1 MKKFSA
7 VLLILA
13 LVGGALFASFTGS
26 AGVSFGFDL
35 DSKEYGFENTTK
47 LSAELNFFE
56 KLVDKAGEGDI
67 YAEIKAELTLGLKFE
82 DLASGADLT
91 GVGVAVVLDEDGDPE
106 VTVTQAKFVGTA
118 KITEASI
125 VGDNWK
131 VGILG
136 AAGAP
141 NFAASAID
149 FNDDD
154 EAFDLAFAPKVGA
167 GLTVGFADYTFG
179 LAVPYDAN
187 NIEDKEYNVFLSAVT
202 PAYEFADGLTGKF
215 GAAGLLADDYMG
227 GFASLE
233 VAFAQDDLNVTL
245 ASDLSFAKDQDFGVE
260 VAVAA
265 GYDFIDADLYYALKD
280 YDGAYGGEDH
290 ILSVQAH
297 AEIEGFDITVGGLNL
312 VNKQDLYASVDYD
325 INEQFSVGV
334 NGGYVIA
341 DKVWSAGGNVKYTHD
356 MFTATASGALK
367 GADELDEVIV
377 KVGASSDTLI
387 GGATLALDYVSKN
400 LVADPAGAGTIVASA
415 TIAF

>member
-1 MKKFSA
+1 MKRVCVPAPNYFGGSMKKISA

-26 AGVSFGFDL
+26 AGVSFGFNL
-35 DSKEYGFENTTK
+35 DSKDYGFENPV
-47 LSAELNFFE
+47 ELTADLTFFE

-67 YAEIKAELTLGLKFE
+67 YAEINAELTLGIEFE
-82 DLASGADLT
+82 DVGNEFTANT
-91 GVGVAVVLDEDGDPE
+91 G
-106 VTVTQAKFVGTA
+106 FVGNAEITSA
-118 KITEASI
+118 KII
-125 VGDNWK
+125 GDNWF

-149 FNDDD
+149 LNLADKAWDMVFD
-154 EAFDLAFAPKVGA
+154 EAVGA
-167 GLTVGFADYTFG
+167 GVTVGFGDYTFG
-179 LAVPYDAN
+179 LAVPYTAN

-215 GAAGLLADDYMG
+215 GVAGLLADDYMG

-233 VAFAQDDLNVTL
+233 VAFAQDDLSVSL
-245 ASDLSFAKDQDFGVE
+245 ASDLSFAKDEDFGVE

-265 GYDFIDADLYYALKD
+265 GYDFIDADVYYLLKD
-280 YDGAYGGEDH
+280 FDGVYGNADH
-290 ILSVQAH
+290 ILSVQLGAV
-297 AEIEGFDITVGGLNL
+297 IEGFDITVGGLNL

-325 INEQFSVGV
+325 INEQLSVGV

-341 DKVWSAGGNVKYTHD
+341 DKVWSAGVEATYTAD
-356 MFTATASGALK
+356 MFTATAAVDVEGGDAL
-367 GADELDEVIV
+367 ADLGFEVGV
-377 KVGASSDTLI
+377 SSTKLVD
-387 GGATLALDYVSKN
+387 GATLALDYASGN
-400 LVADPAGAGTIVASA
+400 LVADPAKAGTIVASA

>member
-1 MKKFSA
+1 MKKISA

-13 LVGGALFASFTGS
+13 LVGGAVFASFTGS

-35 DSKEYGFENTTK
+35 DSKDYGFKNPTALEADVTF
-47 LSAELNFFE
+47 LER
-56 KLVDKAGEGDI
+56 LVDNAGEGDI
-67 YAEIKAELTLGLKFE
+67 YAEIKAELA
-82 DLASGADLT
+82 LAFVIDDDYDWTDYDTFLDLT
-91 GVGVAVVLDEDGDPE
+91 AK
-106 VTVTQAKFVGTA
+106 VTSA
-118 KITEASI
+118 KII
-125 VGDNWK
+125 GDNWF

-149 FNDDD
+149 FNADD
-154 EAFDLAFAPKVGA
+154 EALDLAFDETVGA
-167 GLTVGFADYTFG
+167 GITVGFADYTFG
-179 LAVPYDAN
+179 LAIPYDAN
-187 NIEDKEYNVFLSAVT
+187 NIENKEYNVFLSALT
-202 PAYEFADGLTGKF
+202 PEYEFADGLTGKF
-215 GAAGLLADDYMG
+215 GVAGLLADDYMG

-233 VAFAQDDLNVTL
+233 VGFAQDDLTVSL
-245 ASDLSFAKDQDFGVE
+245 ASDLSFAKDEDFGVE

-280 YDGAYGGEDH
+280 YDGVYGGAAH
-290 ILSVQAH
+290 ILSVQLG

-356 MFTATASGALK
+356 IFTATASVGLE

-377 KVGASSDTLI
+377 KVGASSDKLV
-387 GGATLALDYVSKN
+387 GGATLALDYVSGN
-400 LVADPAGAGTIVASA
+400 LAADPAVAGTIVAKA
-415 TIAF
+415 TIEF